1 MTRADRAPST
11 RRKAFKTA
19 LAKDLRTAMTDA
31 ERRLWSKLRSAQLG
45 VRFRR
50 QQPIGPYIVDFYC
63 AAARLVVEVDGGQ
76 HNGAQKAH
84 DARRDRWLRD
94 EGYEVLRFWNNEVL
108 ANTDGVLTD
117 VMLALEAAGVRSDRL
132 PVPGDS
138 PGNGDASDRIPLPL
152 GEGPGEGAS
161 AGAPMPPSVLPHPPR
176 TPPPDPLP
184 QGEGGMA
191 ALLPQPQPQLQ
202 PQPQPAFAVRRLA
215 LTAFRSWRSVRLD
228 VPART
233 IVLTGPNGAGKTNLL
248 EALSLLAPGRGL
260 RRARMAQLQRR
271 GETAGAAAGAPAAG
285 WAVSVWLDTPE
296 GPRRAGTGRDPAWTP
311 NGDPDAE
318 PAANRSGGAGRRIVR
333 IDGVAAKGQ
342 GDLSALG
349 AVTWLT
355 PEMDG
360 LFSGPA
366 GERRRFLDRLV
377 AGFLPRHATRL
388 AAYEKAMRERNRLLR
403 ESAPDPAWLDALE
416 GTMAGQGIAV
426 AAARADFTA
435 RLAAACAAQV
445 SAFPAPDLAL
455 VPGADNAA
463 AGDAADDAACGAASD
478 ATCNATCDATGALAA
493 GAPSLVAEDA
503 LKAQLRASRGRDAEA
518 GRALAGPHRV
528 DLAVRYAAPGSTGD
542 RTGDRTEDR
551 IGDMPA
557 ASCSTGEQKALL
569 IALVLAAARLQAV
582 ERGAAPLLL
591 LDEIAAHL
599 DRDRRAALF
608 DEIEGLGAQ
617 AWMTGTDPGLFDALR
632 GRAGFVAVENGALA
646 LTDCPAG
653 SA

>member
-1 MTRADRAPST
+1 
-11 RRKAFKTA
+11 
-19 LAKDLRTAMTDA
+19 MTDA
-31 ERRLWSKLRSAQLG
+31 ERRLWSKLRRVQLG

-50 QQPIGPYIVDFYC
+50 QQPIGPYIADFYC

-76 HNGAQKAH
+76 HNGVQRTH
-84 DARRDRWLRD
+84 DSRRDRWLRD
-94 EGYEVLRFWNNEVL
+94 EGYSVLRFWNNEVL
-108 ANTDGVLTD
+108 ANTDGVLTE
-117 VMLALEAAGVRSDRL
+117 VMLALESAGVRSDR
-132 PVPGDS
+132 S
-138 PGNGDASDRIPLPL
+138 PLSRASSENGDADRIPLPL
-152 GEGPGEGAS
+152 GEGLGEGSTAS
-161 AGAPMPPSVLPHPPR
+161 AQIPPSLVLQPPR

-191 ALLPQPQPQLQ
+191 ALLPQPHSQPHS
-202 PQPQPAFAVRRLA
+202 PPVFAVRRLA
-215 LTAFRSWRSVRLD
+215 LTGFRSWRSVRLEA
-228 VPART
+228 PAASV
-233 IVLTGPNGAGKTNLL
+233 VLTGPNGAGKTNLL

-271 GETAGAAAGAPAAG
+271 GETDDTAAAASAAG

-296 GPRRAGTGRDPAWTP
+296 GPRRAGTGRDP
-311 NGDPDAE
+311 GHGSDGEPDA
-318 PAANRSGGAGRRIVR
+318 GAGRRIVR
-333 IDGVAAKGQ
+333 IDGVAAKGP

-349 AVTWLT
+349 AVSWLT

-377 AGFLPRHATRL
+377 AGFLPRHAARL

-403 ESAPDPAWLDALE
+403 EPGPDPAWLDALE
-416 GTMAGQGIAV
+416 GTMAEQGIAV

-455 VPGADNAA
+455 APLADAP
-463 AGDAADDAACGAASD
+463 AGNGDDDADDETS
-478 ATCNATCDATGALAA
+478 GALAA

-503 LKAQLRASRGRDAEA
+503 LKARLRASRGRDAEA

-528 DLAVRYAAPGSTGD
+528 DLAVRYAAAGHA
-542 RTGDRTEDR
+542 
-551 IGDMPA
+551 GDMPA

-599 DRDRRAALF
+599 DGDRRAALF

-646 LTDCPAG
+646 VTELPDGAAG
-653 SA
+653 AG